1 VTCRDTVHLIEAIAA
16 GDLVV
21 ADDVRAH
28 FETCPTCAAALA
40 SARRVDA
47 LLRARGAAE
56 PPPEFAS
63 AVLARIRADRWQSEQ
78 RVDRIFNVAIVI
90 ALALIVGSLAAITN
104 VSGVL
109 AGSTWVWR
117 AVADAST
124 RMLESAVPALATYV
138 AAVGVLM
145 SALLMWWWAE
155 RSYLSN

>member
-1 VTCRDTVHLIEAIAA
+1 VTCRDTVHLVEAIAA

-28 FETCPTCAAALA
+28 FEACPACAAELA

-63 AVLARIRADRWQSEQ
+63 AVLARIRADRWRSEQ
-78 RVDRIFNVAIVI
+78 RVDRIFNAAIVI
-90 ALALIVGSLAAITN
+90 ALLLIVGSLAAITN

-109 AGSTWVWR
+109 AGSAWVWR
-117 AVADAST
+117 AVGQASA
-124 RMLESAVPALATYV
+124 RMLEGAVPTLATYV
-138 AAVGVLM
+138 AAAGVLM

-155 RSYLSN
+155 RSYLSS